1 MCLIAMAWGVS
12 PDYPLV
18 IASNRDEFYARP
30 TAALAHWRTDTGQHI
45 TSGRD
50 LQSGGTWMG
59 FAPNGRFAML
69 TNVRNPLAAVPS
81 PARSRGELVVAWLA
95 STLGADA
102 WMAQRD
108 LAAYAEFN
116 LVVGDW
122 RAQQCHYISNQGN
135 GVGSPFVEE
144 NRPPA
149 QQNIAREAIKSVAN
163 LVVQSVPSGQIIGLS
178 NAALNTPWPKTTQ
191 LVSTLGDAVQ
201 TPSTIAQLQARLQLA
216 LQGDRPA
223 DDAQLPC
230 TGVPLAQEKALSSIY
245 VRYPSEAPVYGTR
258 SSLCAVLTQTQ
269 HLHLTETTHL
279 GPSQTALDM
288 AWPRVTVG

>member
-30 TAALAHWRTDTGQHI
+30 TAPLAHWTTDAGQRI

-59 FAPNGRFAML
+59 FAQSGRFAML
-69 TNVRNPLAAVPS
+69 TNVRNPQAPVPD

-95 STLGADA
+95 STLGVAA

-108 LAAYAEFN
+108 LSAYAGFN
-116 LVVGDW
+116 LIVGDW

-135 GVGSPFVEE
+135 AFNGLLYDT

-149 QQNIAREAIKSVAN
+149 QQNIAQAATKNVAYP
-163 LVVQSVPSGQIIGLS
+163 VVRSVPSGQIIGLS

-191 LVSTLGDAVQ
+191 LVSTLDSALQ
-201 TPSTIAQLQARLQLA
+201 TPYTAAQLQAHLQLA
-216 LQGDRPA
+216 LQSDSPA
-223 DDAQLPC
+223 EDALLPR

-245 VRYPSEAPVYGTR
+245 VRYPSGAPVYGTR
-258 SSLCAVLTQTQ
+258 TSLCAVLTQE
-269 HLHLTETTHL
+269 HRLHLTETTHA
-279 GPSQTALDM
+279 GPSQTALAL
-288 AWPRVTVG
+288 AWPRVAVR

>member
-30 TAALAHWRTDTGQHI
+30 TAALAHWTTDAGHRI

-59 FAPNGRFAML
+59 FAQSGRFAML
-69 TNVRNPLAAVPS
+69 TNVRNPQAAVPD

-95 STLGADA
+95 STLGVAA

-108 LAAYAEFN
+108 LSAYAGFN
-116 LVVGDW
+116 LIVGDW
-122 RAQQCHYISNQGN
+122 RAQQCHYISNQG
-135 GVGSPFVEE
+135 GASSGLFSQE
-144 NRPPA
+144 NRPLA
-149 QQNIAREAIKSVAN
+149 QQNIAQVATKSVAYS
-163 LVVQSVPSGQIIGLS
+163 VVQSVPSGQIIGLS

-191 LVSTLGDAVQ
+191 LVSTLDDALK
-201 TPSTIAQLQARLQLA
+201 TPHTVAQLQARLQQA
-216 LQGDRPA
+216 LQSDNPA
-223 DDAQLPC
+223 DDALLPH

-258 SSLCAVLTQTQ
+258 SSLCAVLTQEH

-279 GPSQTALDM
+279 GPSQSALEL
-288 AWPRVTVG
+288 AWPKVTVR

>member
-30 TAALAHWRTDTGQHI
+30 TAALAHWRTEAGHHI

-59 FAPNGRFAML
+59 FAQSGRFAML
-69 TNVRNPLAAVPS
+69 TNVRNPQAAVPD

-95 STLGADA
+95 STLDA
-102 WMAQRD
+102 ATWSAQHD
-108 LAAYAEFN
+108 LAAYAGFN
-116 LVVGDW
+116 LIVGDW
-122 RAQQCHYISNQGN
+122 QAQQCHYISNQVQAVSGLF
-135 GVGSPFVEE
+135 SDQ

-149 QQNIAREAIKSVAN
+149 QQNIAQAATKTVAN
-163 LVVQSVPSGQIIGLS
+163 VVVHSVPSGQVIGLS

-191 LVSTLGDAVQ
+191 LVSALEVVLKTRSSV
-201 TPSTIAQLQARLQLA
+201 AQLQARLQQS
-216 LQGDRPA
+216 LQNDSPA
-223 DDAQLPC
+223 DDAQLPR

-245 VRYPSEAPVYGTR
+245 VRYPSEAPIYGTR
-258 SSLCAVLTQTQ
+258 TSLCAVLTQE
-269 HLHLTETTHL
+269 HRLHLTETTHA
-279 GPSQTALDM
+279 GPSQTALAL
-288 AWPRVTVG
+288 AWPQVTLR